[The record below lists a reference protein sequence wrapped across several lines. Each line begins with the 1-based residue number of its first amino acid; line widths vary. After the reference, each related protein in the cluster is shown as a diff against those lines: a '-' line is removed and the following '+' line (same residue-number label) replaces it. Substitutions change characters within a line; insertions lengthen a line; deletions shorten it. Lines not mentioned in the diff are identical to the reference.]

1 MPFLQPNQQRQS
13 TEGTLV
19 VNKLTTK
26 KHKGNEL
33 RSHAFLKHIN
43 EQGYDAAGFAEIHD
57 LVDEVIDLEHR
68 HQCVTH
74 AAMIRQMQLR
84 QKRGDAAGTQLH
96 VETSITDTRH
106 TTLHD
111 LCRRTNETSS
121 VQQSI
126 DSSWPPGPQQQ
137 THHML
142 LQQSIDETDRQTDR
156 ELVVRT
162 VEASG

>member
-1 MPFLQPNQQRQS
+1 MS
-13 TEGTLV
+13 SD
-19 VNKLTTK
+19 
-26 KHKGNEL
+26 HM
-33 RSHAFLKHIN
+33 HFLKHIN
-43 EQGYDAAGFAEIHD
+43 EQGYDATGFAEIHD
-57 LVDEVIDLEHR
+57 LVDEVIDLERR

-121 VQQSI
+121 AQQSI

-142 LQQSIDETDRQTDR
+142 LQQSIDETDRRMDR
-156 ELVVRT
+156 QLLVRS